1 MNLIELSQMG
11 IGFATLGILLL
22 VVKYFI
28 SAIQKKDEYIQ
39 KLTED
44 YYEKVDA
51 IVNKYYTTVNS
62 YIKEGEQS
70 RQEHIKVLQELTLII
85 KNIK

>member
-1 MNLIELSQMG
+1 MDFFQLTQAG

-28 SAIQKKDEYIQ
+28 SALQKKDKYIQ
-39 KLTED
+39 DLTED
-44 YYEKVDA
+44 YYKKVDG
-51 IVNKYYTTVNS
+51 IVDKYYTTVND

>member
-1 MNLIELSQMG
+1 MNFIELSQMG

-51 IVNKYYTTVNS
+51 IVSKYYTTVND